1 MSHVARLEAFV
12 VDHGSSLRW
21 TERAGVCH
29 LTTTILRLTDS
40 AGVQGL
46 AGYDSYTPRPTDL
59 SVLEA
64 LRSLSPAVLGRDVE
78 AREALA
84 DDLRSGVV
92 FPFSLAP
99 LALVDIALWDVTAR
113 HAGAPLWRVLGGER
127 DRIPAY
133 ASLTTLVAEE
143 DYLETVAAARE
154 AGIGAV
160 KVHAWGDPARD
171 LHLLERLRAEHAD
184 VALMHDAEG
193 VYDRGGALRVGR
205 GLEELGA
212 RWYEAPL
219 PDFDLDGYRGLRRA
233 VDVPLLPAGYSIY
246 DPLQVAEA
254 LKDPPW
260 TGVRG
265 EATCTFGVTGLVELG
280 RVAEVHGLDFEPVS
294 YGHTLSQAA
303 NLHVMLAF
311 ARTSYFELPFPVEPW
326 EYGVVDPLRPDVDG
340 MVAAPDGPGL
350 GVALDWDWVAAHAA
364 ARLELTT

>member
-1 MSHVARLEAFV
+1 MSRVECLEAFV

-21 TERAGVCH
+21 TERAAVCH

-40 AGVQGL
+40 DGVEGL
-46 AGYDSYTPRPTDL
+46 AGFDSYTPRPTDL

-64 LRSLSPAVLGRDVE
+64 LRSLSPALLGRDVDC
-78 AREALA
+78 REALA

-99 LALVDIALWDVTAR
+99 LSLMDIALWDIAAR
-113 HAGAPLWRVLGGER
+113 HAGAPLWKVLGGTR

-133 ASLTTLVAEE
+133 ASLATLATEE
-143 DYLETVAAARE
+143 DYLDAVAAAR
-154 AGIGAV
+154 AARLRAV
-160 KVHAWGDPARD
+160 KVHAWGDAERD
-171 LHLLERLRAEHAD
+171 LALLARVRAEHPEL
-184 VALMHDAEG
+184 ALMHDAEG

-233 VDVPLLPAGYSIY
+233 LDIPLLAAGYSMY
-246 DPLQVAEA
+246 DPQQVAEA

-260 TGVRG
+260 TAVRA
-265 EATCTFGVTGLVELG
+265 EATCTFGVTGLLKLG
-280 RVAEVHGLDFEPVS
+280 RVAETFGLDFEPVS

-303 NLHVMLAF
+303 NLHVMLAS

-326 EYGVVDPLRPDVDG
+326 EYGVVEPLRPDREG
-340 MVAAPDGPGL
+340 TVAAPAGPGL
-350 GVALDWDWVAAHAA
+350 GVTLDWGWVAAHTAA
-364 ARLELTT
+364 SISLTI